1 MVATMNPPP
10 VKRSDPVPVKPRK
23 VPIVVKPSA
32 EELAQNRRD
41 RLSVAAVALMI
52 TGLVALLVWAIMG
65 ADPPN
70 TDMMWQYPDLY

>member
-1 MVATMNPPP
+1 MVATMNPVP
-10 VKRSDPVPVKPRK
+10 VKRSDTVPVKPRK

-52 TGLVALLVWAIMG
+52 TGLVALLVWAIMI
-65 ADPPN
+65 AEPPN
-70 TDMMWQYPDLY
+70 SDVVWPSPYLQ